1 LLAPLGIT
9 FLEEPCLPGHAS
21 ALVRIARKSPVP
33 IAVGERHYTRW
44 AFTELL
50 ASRTIGVVQP
60 DIIQSGGIAEAR
72 RIAALAEM
80 HFVSVAP
87 HNPWSWVNTTASLHL
102 DAVMPNFLMQ
112 EVVTD
117 PEPWKDAVVPHHPSI
132 DADGFFPLPQAPGLD
147 ITLDLEAAKRFPP
160 VTGRPPALWHDDG
173 SVADW

>member
-1 LLAPLGIT
+1 MLQPLGIT
-9 FLEEPCLPGHAS
+9 FLEEPCLPGNAR
-21 ALVRIARKSPVP
+21 ALTRIARKSPVP

-44 AFTELL
+44 AFDELL
-50 ASRTIGVVQP
+50 PSRAIGVLQP

-87 HNPWSWVNTTASLHL
+87 HNPWSWVNTMTSLHL
-102 DAVMPNFLMQ
+102 DAVLPNFLMQ
-112 EVVTD
+112 EVIAES
-117 PEPWKDAVVPHHPSI
+117 EPWKDAIVLNPPVM
-132 DADGFFPLPQAPGLD
+132 DDEGYFPLPTTPGLG

-160 VTGRPPALWHDDG
+160 VVGLPPALWHDDG